1 MRETKKIEKQLFKDE
16 PIFLKE
22 VEENKGQKEIK
33 KWKWTMNE
41 YKNPDEVEVEMKKAK
56 KNKKSNIEDAEAE
69 NNEKAE
75 EKKEEKKKSKS
86 KRSGLTLFASA
97 ARFCIMFLY
106 SFFLFRG

>member
-41 YKNPDEVEVEMKKAK
+41 YKNPDEESRRETDEM
-56 KNKKSNIEDAEAE
+56 
-69 NNEKAE
+69 
-75 EKKEEKKKSKS
+75 
-86 KRSGLTLFASA
+86 
-97 ARFCIMFLY
+97 
-106 SFFLFRG
+106 

>member
-41 YKNPDEVEVEMKKAK
+41 YKNPDEVEVEMEKAK
-56 KNKKSNIEDAEAE
+56 KNKADDSEIWIKIIVVVLVIISPLIIIYNLTETLCFRCCPR
-69 NNEKAE
+69 
-75 EKKEEKKKSKS
+75 
-86 KRSGLTLFASA
+86 KRKDE
-97 ARFCIMFLY
+97 
-106 SFFLFRG
+106 